1 MSVMVIDY
9 GAISDVTSVA
19 TRLADIFESKK
30 ENFEHIVSGLK
41 SIPTSRNNL
50 ENANSCINNKNIQY
64 QSKIDKLNLFGTKMS
79 QFSQKAQ
86 ETDQRVASRITTDSK
101 VFEKKHKI
109 NVSRLAVI
117 IDAVKT
123 DSSSIL
129 STIVSNS
136 VIGRLT
142 GFKGWT
148 EKDVRGFKDGIK
160 DWYRNG
166 GKYKIEE
173 WKAAFFTVVA
183 ITALIAGGSVLAVVA
198 AAVIAFN
205 AASKLY
211 SSVKAENAYKSD
223 GNRAV
228 ADRIG
233 KEGGH
238 EVAEDMGGF
247 VGKETGNEGL
257 RIWGEEVAGYVH
269 GGLTLYASVYSIYKI
284 GSGLKEFSVGKDFKL
299 NTFYND
305 LKANGSSGNLTAGQ
319 VFMNNVKG
327 KSVFKDIK
335 NYGTVSTL
343 MGKGGKIS
351 IVKEVI
357 KQNYFDGFAKSS
369 TISRVNA
376 VVDFHKLVKNNTF
389 NLVNKFNK
397 NIDGITS
404 SFKEVI
410 DSGMQPKNSMP

>member
-148 EKDVRGFKDGIK
+148 AKDVRGFKDGIK

-166 GKYKIEE
+166 GKYKIEIA
-173 WKAAFFTVVA
+173 KSAFFTVVA
-183 ITALIAGGSVLAVVA
+183 ITALIAGGSVFAVLA

-211 SSVKAENAYKSD
+211 SSVKAGNVYNSN

-233 KEGGH
+233 KEGGK
-238 EVAEDMGGF
+238 EVAQKM
-247 VGKETGNEGL
+247 
-257 RIWGEEVAGYVH
+257 GEELGERVDGERGKKFLGKTFSYVH
-269 GGLTLYASVYSIYKI
+269 GGLTLYASAYSVYKI
-284 GSGLKEFSVGKDFKL
+284 GSGLKEFSVGKDFSAK
-299 NTFYND
+299 TFYND
-305 LKANGSSGNLTAGQ
+305 LKTNGSSGNLTAGQ
-319 VFMNNVKG
+319 VFMNNVKS

-343 MGKGGKIS
+343 LGRGGKAS

-357 KQNYFDGFAKSS
+357 KQDYFAGFANSS
-369 TISRVNA
+369 TVSRVNA

-389 NLVNKFNK
+389 SLANKFNK
-397 NIDGITS
+397 NFDGIIS
-404 SFKEVI
+404 SFKEI
-410 DSGMQPKNSMP
+410 IGSGMEPKNSMP